1 MLHQF
6 ICSQEQIDLTVDGIV
21 YKLQKSDHFW
31 SFPALLWL
39 ATCAKVNGDWSIQ
52 QEVDKL
58 FRKSQNF
65 QIFYQM
71 NWFMLANELIQHSR
85 NTSIATAVNRKSTT
99 TSLNLYLI
107 TLLLS
112 LGIKHNKQ
120 ALQKGSLG
128 SYSLP
133 IWGAKCYKQMK
144 FKQKL
149 ANIFLMTYPTPLSN
163 ILHEPNKK
171 TLHETYIQSSN

>member
-6 ICSQEQIDLTVDGIV
+6 ICSQEQIDLTVDG
-21 YKLQKSDHFW
+21 
-31 SFPALLWL
+31 
-39 ATCAKVNGDWSIQ
+39 
-52 QEVDKL
+52 L
-58 FRKSQNF
+58 FRNF
-65 QIFYQM
+65 KNLIISGHFLLCCDWPLVPKLTVIGAFNRKLINYLGNHKIFKYFIKWIGSCWQM
-71 NWFMLANELIQHSR
+71 NWMIQHSR
-85 NTSIATAVNRKSTT
+85 NTSIATAVNRKITT

-149 ANIFLMTYPTPLSN
+149 ANIFLMT
-163 ILHEPNKK
+163 
-171 TLHETYIQSSN
+171 

>member
-1 MLHQF
+1 
-6 ICSQEQIDLTVDGIV
+6 
-21 YKLQKSDHFW
+21 
-31 SFPALLWL
+31 
-39 ATCAKVNGDWSIQ
+39 
-52 QEVDKL
+52 
-58 FRKSQNF
+58 
-65 QIFYQM
+65 M

-85 NTSIATAVNRKSTT
+85 NTSIATTVNRKSTT

-149 ANIFLMTYPTPLSN
+149 ANIFLMTYPPPPPPPPPFQTYSMSLIRRPYMKHIFKAVISHHLGFLHNPPPIPN
-163 ILHEPNKK
+163 IH
-171 TLHETYIQSSN
+171 